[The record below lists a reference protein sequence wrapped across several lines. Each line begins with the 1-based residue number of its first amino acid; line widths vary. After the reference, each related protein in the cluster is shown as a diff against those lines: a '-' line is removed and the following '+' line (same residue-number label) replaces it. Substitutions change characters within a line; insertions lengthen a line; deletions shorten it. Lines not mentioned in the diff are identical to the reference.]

1 LRIRFVSWIFCAA
14 LLSVILIPARGQA
27 PAASK
32 PGSSAKPADL
42 PLIDMDGYN
51 KILATYKGKPLVV
64 TFWATWCEPCRD
76 EYPML
81 VALAKQYAPKGL
93 VVYGVSFDDNAD
105 MNLVRRFLMKN
116 QPGFPNYRQRPGV
129 DVDAFYRGVNPEW
142 QGTMPETVFYGRDG
156 KIALHFEGEHAR
168 ADFVQAIQTILAS
181 PTA

>member
-1 LRIRFVSWIFCAA
+1 MPSTQAQFYADHHSFSTAAVKARIVRRGTRMNLRTAFASTLLLALATLAA
-14 LLSVILIPARGQA
+14 AQTTA
-27 PAASK
+27 TK
-32 PGSSAKPADL
+32 DL
-42 PLIDMDGYN
+42 ELIDTQGYQ

-129 DVDAFYRGVNPEW
+129 DVDAFYRGV
-142 QGTMPETVFYGRDG
+142 
-156 KIALHFEGEHAR
+156 
-168 ADFVQAIQTILAS
+168 
-181 PTA
+181 